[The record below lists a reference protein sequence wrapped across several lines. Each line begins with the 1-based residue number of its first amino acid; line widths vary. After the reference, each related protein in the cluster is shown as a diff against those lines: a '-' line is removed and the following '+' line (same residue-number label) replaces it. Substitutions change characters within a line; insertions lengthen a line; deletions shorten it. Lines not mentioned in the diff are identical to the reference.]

1 MHLMRSIVL
10 VPVLAFAAATTVF
23 AQTGAQGREAVP
35 DDYGYLIGHG
45 GVTAAPAG
53 AEFAVEYGEHI
64 TRNVQAYVTLS
75 YFENLMNDTL
85 RDDLTTLGAS
95 LAILTGKP
103 WALDARDRGVSL
115 VGGGKY
121 LFGNGNIRPYVGG
134 GAGIISLRRTVI
146 EARLGDIRNAV
157 FNDFEV
163 GDGDLS
169 LAAASITQPLVEAA
183 FGVGIARGNAFF
195 DIGYRYRRV
204 FRLASTLDFSQIGV
218 GVGYK
223 F

>member
-169 LAAASITQPLVEAA
+169 LVVMTTPLSTACRRAARST
-183 FGVGIARGNAFF
+183 
-195 DIGYRYRRV
+195 RRSG
-204 FRLASTLDFSQIGV
+204 RAPATAGR
-218 GVGYK
+218 
-223 F
+223 

>member
-1 MHLMRSIVL
+1 MHLKKSIVL
-10 VPVLAFAAATTVF
+10 VPVLALAAATTVF
-23 AQTGAQGREAVP
+23 AQTGAQGRETVP
-35 DDYGYLIGHG
+35 EDYGYLIGHG

-64 TRNVQAYVTLS
+64 TRNVQAYITLS
-75 YFENLMNDTL
+75 YFENLMDQTL
-85 RDDLTTLGAS
+85 RDDFTTLGANLS
-95 LAILTGKP
+95 TLTGDP
-103 WALDARDRGVSL
+103 WSLDARDRGVSL
-115 VGGGKY
+115 VAGGKY

-134 GAGIISLRRTVI
+134 GGGIISLRRSVI
-146 EARLGDIRNAV
+146 EARLGDVRTAV

-163 GDGDLS
+163 GEADLS
-169 LAAASITQPLVEAA
+169 LALTSVTQPLMEGA

-204 FRLASTLDFSQIGV
+204 FRLASELDFSQIGV